1 MSTGALVL
9 AVKRLPFFFFFSPA
23 NPATKNS
30 GYSVLLAIH
39 VALIKF

>member
-1 MSTGALVL
+1 MLTGALVL
-9 AVKRLPFFFFFSPA
+9 AIKHLPFFFFFPA

>member
-9 AVKRLPFFFFFSPA
+9 AVKRLPFFFSPA

>member
-9 AVKRLPFFFFFSPA
+9 AVKRLPFFFFSPA